1 MCPFD
6 ISDES
11 RLGFIRHKRC
21 DMEWVCPALGLR
33 ALLKRKFK
41 PIVKT
46 HPGYADE
53 GVRIIDFK
61 YVN

>member
-1 MCPFD
+1 
-6 ISDES
+6 
-11 RLGFIRHKRC
+11 
-21 DMEWVCPALGLR
+21 MEWVCPALGLR